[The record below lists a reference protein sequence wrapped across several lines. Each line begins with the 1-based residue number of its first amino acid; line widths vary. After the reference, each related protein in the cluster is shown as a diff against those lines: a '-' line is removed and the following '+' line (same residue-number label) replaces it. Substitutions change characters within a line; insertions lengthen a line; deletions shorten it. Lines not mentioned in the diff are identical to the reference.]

1 MNTYLEFAS
10 RNWELFLLLV
20 VIIGLLGWDIV
31 RRQMS
36 GVRSVSALQLPQ
48 LTRDPTLLLD
58 ISEPGEY
65 KKGHIPNSINVPLKK
80 LKDDKNLEKHKN
92 KNVVVICRAGNRS
105 VSAGR
110 YLMKNGF
117 ENVYSLSGGMMAW
130 GKEKLPVEK
139 G

>member
-1 MNTYLEFAS
+1 MNTYLEFAI

-58 ISEPGEY
+58 ISEPGDF
-65 KKGHIPNSINVPLKK
+65 KKGHIPNAINVPLKK
-80 LKDDKNLEKHKN
+80 LREDKNLEKHKN
-92 KNVVVICRAGNRS
+92 KNVVVICRAGNRA
-105 VSAGR
+105 VSAAR
-110 YLMKNGF
+110 YLLKNGF

-130 GKEKLPVEK
+130 GKEKLPVQK